1 MLNYINILRII
12 FKIDGKLYQKVFK
25 SIIFSRLLDVLMP

>member
-12 FKIDGKLYQKVFK
+12 FKIDSKLYQKVFK
-25 SIIFSRLLDVLMP
+25 SIIFSRLLDALMP